1 MGAILMRAACFILII
16 ILGHVLRRIGFF
28 KKDDF
33 YVLSKTVLKITLPAA
48 IISNMNGMKIEPS
61 LLGLCLLGFGG
72 GVLYM
77 TVLYLLNLRSSRE
90 KRAFEVLNSA
100 GYNIGTF
107 TMPFVQSFLGP
118 AGMLATSL
126 FDTGNSF
133 ICLGG
138 AFSAAKMV
146 KEGEGKISL
155 IPIIKTLVRSV
166 PFDAYI
172 TMTALSL
179 LHISLPAA
187 VITFSEVVS
196 GANAFIAMLMM
207 GVGFKISGDTSQK
220 GKIVKILAV
229 RYGVSIA
236 VAAAL
241 YFFMPLPLEY
251 RQALAILPLSPIA
264 SAAPAF
270 TADLKGDFGLASAV
284 NSISIVISIV
294 LITATL
300 LIIL

>member
-1 MGAILMRAACFILII
+1 MAC
-16 ILGHVLRRIGFF
+16 
-28 KKDDF
+28 
-33 YVLSKTVLKITLPAA
+33 
-48 IISNMNGMKIEPS
+48 
-61 LLGLCLLGFGG
+61 
-72 GVLYM
+72 
-77 TVLYLLNLRSSRE
+77 
-90 KRAFEVLNSA
+90 
-100 GYNIGTF
+100 
-107 TMPFVQSFLGP
+107 
-118 AGMLATSL
+118 TSL

-179 LHISLPAA
+179 LHISLPAP